1 MTSDPE
7 WAVGSGKWEVGSG
20 KGQSDMGNES
30 RAKNYRDLVAWQRAM
45 DLVEVVYELA
55 KRFPQDELYGLTSQV
70 RRAVVSVPSN
80 IAEGEGRN
88 SPNDFARFLSIANGS
103 LREVETQLFIA
114 VRLDYLANDDITNA
128 ISLCEETG
136 RIINGLKRNL
146 QQRGNQD

>member
-1 MTSDPE
+1 MSD
-7 WAVGSGKWEVGSG
+7 
-20 KGQSDMGNES
+20 ES

-128 ISLCEETG
+128 ISLC
-136 RIINGLKRNL
+136 
-146 QQRGNQD
+146 